1 MRISILAA
9 AVIAAVPLGACA
21 SNDYGNRGGYD
32 RPGQS
37 ERYNRDRS
45 RDRDRDRT
53 HNRRQ
58 LGDKD
63 VIYRDREGRYYCK
76 RDDGTTGTII
86 GAVAGGVLGNVIA
99 PGGSKTLGTVLG
111 AAGGG
116 LAGRAID
123 RNDVHCE

>member
-9 AVIAAVPLGACA
+9 ALVAAIPLGACA
-21 SNDYGNRGGYD
+21 SNDYGGRGGYD
-32 RPGQS
+32 RPSHGGN
-37 ERYNRDRS
+37 YNRDRS
-45 RDRDRDRT
+45 RDRDRA
-53 HNRRQ
+53 HQRRQ
-58 LGDKD
+58 MRDKD

-116 LAGRAID
+116 IAGRAID